1 MHTVQAS
8 RRGRRA
14 HLNNGGSTGGL
25 HAISTRRETANVA
38 PGIEIDG
45 RRHMPLPF
53 SCSMQLAPS
62 LSVLRSGNLLTLLP
76 RCHLP
81 AWAANFWGELVR
93 GTEVFGIRPIWKLT
107 RFSQITMQCTVH

>member
-62 LSVLRSGNLLTLLP
+62 AQRPAQRQSSHPPPALPPPGVGGQLL
-76 RCHLP
+76 
-81 AWAANFWGELVR
+81 G
-93 GTEVFGIRPIWKLT
+93 
-107 RFSQITMQCTVH
+107 